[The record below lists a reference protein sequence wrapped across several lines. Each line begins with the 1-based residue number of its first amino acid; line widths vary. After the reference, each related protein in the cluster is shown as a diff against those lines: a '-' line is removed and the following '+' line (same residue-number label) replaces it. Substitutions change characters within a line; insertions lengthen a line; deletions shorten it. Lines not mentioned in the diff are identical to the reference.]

1 MFPFTSDAAEF
12 NAIKAGSIDVG
23 YIPQDDVPQLKQV
36 LNLGYNYFGMP
47 DYGMNFANYNFKDK
61 TGDFN
66 NIVNQLYFRQ
76 AMAHLEDQQGWITA
90 FMHGAGAPAYGPI
103 PAYPQSPYLPADA
116 ATDPYPFN
124 VATAVSLLKSNG
136 WTVNPGGT
144 DVCAKAGHRRRR
156 LRRGH
161 PGRHQA
167 GVQLHLQ
174 HVSVADR
181 RPGHRPRVEGVAGG
195 HPHHA
200 AGQQLQLHDPELP

>member
-1 MFPFTSDAAEF
+1 M
-12 NAIKAGSIDVG
+12 
-23 YIPQDDVPQLKQV
+23 PQDDVPQLKQV

-124 VATAVSLLKSNG
+124 VAVRGQPAEEQ
-136 WTVNPGGT
+136 
-144 DVCAKAGHRRRR
+144 R
-156 LRRGH
+156 LDGQ
-161 PGRHQA
+161 PGRH
-167 GVQLHLQ
+167 G
-174 HVSVADR
+174 
-181 RPGHRPRVEGVAGG
+181 RVREGG
-195 HPHHA
+195 H
-200 AGQQLQLHDPELP
+200 GRR